1 MIFNCGGGS
10 GGSGSGDKNFTYE
23 QTTPSDT
30 WTINHNLGKHPSV
43 SVVDS
48 SGDLVEGDCNYIDE
62 YSLVLTFSGAFS
74 GKAFLN

>member
-10 GGSGSGDKNFTYE
+10 GGSGGGDKYFVYD
-23 QTTPSDT
+23 QAIPSNT
-30 WTINHNLGKHPSV
+30 WEIHHNLGKHPSV

-48 SGDLVEGDCNYIDE
+48 AGDLVEGDCNYLDNN
-62 YSLVLTFSGAFS
+62 SLILTFSGAFS